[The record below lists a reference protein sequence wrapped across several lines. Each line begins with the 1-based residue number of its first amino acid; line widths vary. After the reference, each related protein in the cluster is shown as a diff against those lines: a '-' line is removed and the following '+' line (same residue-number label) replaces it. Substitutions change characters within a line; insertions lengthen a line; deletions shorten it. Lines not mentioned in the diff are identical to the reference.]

1 MIKKTKLSSHHSLSF
16 TAQRAKI
23 SVGIF
28 AAVLFVVN
36 ASCASRT
43 MNEKGGVKNTTDT
56 NSDDAKSDLASARP
70 KADSGFLAL
79 CGSKMT
85 QSQYEELLDL
95 SDVKTFTDF
104 RDAARRSE
112 RIAEVFAEAK
122 DRRGIFASMYVE
134 ITKESVGS
142 SVRGEYG
149 DNVKAGELVKRFA
162 DRYFEPLHGYLLNG
176 AEGALAAGKKHP
188 VNWEWQKY
196 YDLAEDCRTSDLR
209 LLGTGVNNHMTM
221 DLPYALSE
229 IGAPK
234 SFEADFMKFGNILI
248 LKKRE
253 STNLLVTQQNVY
265 AAAFFDLFFVGKAI
279 DGHFPKGTAAT
290 WGFQLIRAEA
300 WRNGMSLQI
309 RALEQATW
317 VGIRAAWGARQGL
330 LALMPHSNPSMKGT
344 EEETTE
350 R

>member
-1 MIKKTKLSSHHSLSF
+1 MSMNAKLISHRSLRF
-16 TAQRAKI
+16 LAQRAKI
-23 SVGIF
+23 SVGGF
-28 AAVLFVVN
+28 AVALFVAN

-43 MNEKGGVKNTTDT
+43 MNENGRVKNTTDGGL
-56 NSDDAKSDLASARP
+56 DDAKGASTSARP
-70 KADSGFLAL
+70 KADSRFRAL
-79 CGSKMT
+79 CGSTMT

-122 DRRGIFASMYVE
+122 DRRGVFASMYVE

-142 SVRGEYG
+142 SVRGEYS

-176 AEGALAAGKKHP
+176 AEGDASARKKHP

-196 YDLAEDCRTSDLR
+196 YDMAEDCSTSDLR

-229 IGAPK
+229 IEAPE
-234 SFEADFMKFGNILI
+234 SFEDDFMKFGNILI

-253 STNLLVTQQNVY
+253 STDLLETQQNVY
-265 AAAFFDLFFVGKAI
+265 AAAFFDLFFVGKVI
-279 DGHFPKGTAAT
+279 DGLFPNGTAAT

-300 WRNGMSLQI
+300 WSNGRSLQNP
-309 RALEQATW
+309 LLDEATW
-317 VGIRAAWGARQGL
+317 LGIRSAWGARQGL
-330 LALMPHSNPSMKGT
+330 LALMPQSNPSMKGT